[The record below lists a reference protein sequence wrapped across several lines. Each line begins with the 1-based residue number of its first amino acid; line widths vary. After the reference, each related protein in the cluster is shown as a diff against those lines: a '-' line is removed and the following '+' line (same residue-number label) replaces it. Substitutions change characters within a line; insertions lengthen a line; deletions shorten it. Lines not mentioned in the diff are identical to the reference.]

1 MESIASFV
9 MIKCMDVWRGLNKKK
24 EKKKNIVMCKV
35 NKKILI
41 HTTLLPWVEFFQRF
55 NTLEG
60 WNKNALGGKRI
71 KN

>member
-24 EKKKNIVMCKV
+24 EKRK
-35 NKKILI
+35 
-41 HTTLLPWVEFFQRF
+41 TLLPWVEFFQRF
-55 NTLEG
+55 NTREG